1 MAVFWTVLVVF
12 ILIVIIK
19 TQVMLSKPTLGQ
31 DSNDKCRAGIIAT
44 TINILDFFSTLY
56 FWYIFFMTGSWFV
69 FYKLQ
74 ERVYCFIPT
83 HITYWEN
90 FVQYDY
96 LFGFVTAS
104 KLIFVLF
111 KVYFD

>member
-1 MAVFWTVLVVF
+1 
-12 ILIVIIK
+12 
-19 TQVMLSKPTLGQ
+19 
-31 DSNDKCRAGIIAT
+31 
-44 TINILDFFSTLY
+44 
-56 FWYIFFMTGSWFV
+56 MTGYWFV